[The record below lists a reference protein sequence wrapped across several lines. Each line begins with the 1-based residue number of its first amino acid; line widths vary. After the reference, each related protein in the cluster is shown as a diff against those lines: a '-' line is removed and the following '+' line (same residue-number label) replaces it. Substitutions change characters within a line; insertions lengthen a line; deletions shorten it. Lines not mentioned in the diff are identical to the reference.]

1 MQQFK
6 LNIVNRENTGRGVA
20 RRLRAEGNIPA
31 CVYSKGKSRSI
42 SLSLVD
48 FRDVTRQMDGG
59 AALVELVDEKGEAA
73 LAQVQEVQR
82 NAVKNCINHIDFYEV
97 ARGDVPASTEQ
108 GGAE

>member
-42 SLSLVD
+42 SLSSAD
-48 FRDVTRQMDGG
+48 FSDLNRSLAGES
-59 AALVELVDEKGEAA
+59 ALIELVDETGSSAV
-73 LAQVQEVQR
+73 AQLQAVQR
-82 NAVKNCINHIDFYEV
+82 NAVKNSIVHIDFLEV
-97 ARGDVPASTEQ
+97 SAS
-108 GGAE
+108 